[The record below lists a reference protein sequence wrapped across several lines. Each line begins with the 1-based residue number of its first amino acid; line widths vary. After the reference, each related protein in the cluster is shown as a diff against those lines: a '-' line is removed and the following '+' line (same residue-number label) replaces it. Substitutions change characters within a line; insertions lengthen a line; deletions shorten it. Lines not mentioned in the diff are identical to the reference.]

1 MTTEEFNERITV
13 LRDKIFRFAARL
25 TGDEE
30 QAADVVQDVMERM
43 WRRRGTLGSDENVE
57 AYAMQA
63 AHNRSYDY
71 LRRGRMV
78 GEKHRQMAQRSE
90 TVAETHP
97 LEREEVRR
105 AVAAAIAA
113 LPEKQ
118 RAAIHLRDIE
128 GYEFDEISAI
138 MNCDV
143 ATVRVYLSRARKAV
157 GERLKIYRQ
166 G

>member
-1 MTTEEFNERITV
+1 MTTEEFNDRIV
-13 LRDKIFRFAARL
+13 ALRDKVFRFAARL
-25 TGDEE
+25 TGNDE

-43 WRRRGTLGSDENVE
+43 WRRRGTLGTGENVE

-63 AHNRSYDY
+63 ARNRSYDY
-71 LRRGRMV
+71 LRRDQMV
-78 GEKHRQMAQRSE
+78 GEKHRQIAQRTDFTE
-90 TVAETHP
+90 ETHP
-97 LEREEVRR
+97 MEREEIRR
-105 AVAAAIAA
+105 AVEAAIAA

-128 GYEFDEISAI
+128 EYEFEEISAI

-143 ATVRVYLSRARKAV
+143 ATVRVYLSRARKTV